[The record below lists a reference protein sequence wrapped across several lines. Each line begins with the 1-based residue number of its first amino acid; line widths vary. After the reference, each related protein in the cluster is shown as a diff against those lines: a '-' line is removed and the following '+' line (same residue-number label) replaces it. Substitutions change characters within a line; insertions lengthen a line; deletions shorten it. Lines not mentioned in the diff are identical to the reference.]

1 MHKANVFD
9 VTILSTGINKVEDQI
24 EEAEDALAKSDS
36 DNNQKYEEFAKLDE
50 VKSKLKTLRFEITNA
65 VRQIAK
71 HIAPANTQ
79 LVDVKFGD

>member
-1 MHKANVFD
+1 MYPADYNYSALHKANAYN
-9 VTILSTGINKVEDQI
+9 VTILSTGIDKVEAQI
-24 EEAEDALAKSDS
+24 EEAEDKL
-36 DNNQKYEEFAKLDE
+36 AKLDE
-50 VKSKLKTLRFEITNA
+50 AKSKLAALKFEITNA